1 MYFQIEFELFLYLA
15 KPNVTDCDIS
25 ECARN
30 QYSPLQ
36 WNQCEALKTS
46 GSCLTS
52 APFNK
57 G

>member
-36 WNQCEALKTS
+36 WNQCEALKT
-46 GSCLTS
+46 
-52 APFNK
+52 
-57 G
+57 